1 MTADRIPLCSSTD
14 LTDGG
19 RAWAFDVC
27 YRGQTLRAFAVRFQ
41 GQVHAYL
48 NQCSHV
54 AMELDFK
61 EGHFFDDSG
70 CRLIC
75 STHGA
80 LFAPDTGACLGGPA
94 RRPLIK
100 VGVSEEQGRVYW
112 HTAPDLHAV
121 AF

>member
-1 MTADRIPLCSSTD
+1 M
-14 LTDGG
+14 
-19 RAWAFDVC
+19 AFDVR
-27 YRGQTLRAFAVRFQ
+27 YRGQFLRAFAVRYQ

-48 NQCSHV
+48 NQCGHV

-100 VGVSEEQGRVYW
+100 VTLSEEQGGVYW